1 MVLYNAITGIRK
13 DGEKV
18 ILVGLRVVTECLCVA
33 AHAHPLTDT
42 YTPKHINAGAVL
54 IYQRTYTLF
63 SKFVQLV
70 FSSRPRNTRMAQCV
84 RMHRYHRLGCEYQAA
99 LSVGQMGGWVAR
111 RVRICRHTSV
121 TNPLHC
127 FDGRRVKPV
136 KPQ

>member
-1 MVLYNAITGIRK
+1 MVLFNAITGIRK
-13 DGEKV
+13 DGGKV

-63 SKFVQLV
+63 SKFLQLV
-70 FSSRPRNTRMAQCV
+70 FISRPRKTRMAQCV
-84 RMHRYHRLGCEYQAA
+84 HMHRYHRLGCEYQAA
-99 LSVGQMGGWVAR
+99 LSVGQMAGWVAS
-111 RVRICRHTSV
+111 RVWIRRHTNV
-121 TNPLHC
+121 TNHLPC